1 MIGGGFPN
9 GSVHGDVLNATP
21 DTDEAKVLAISP
33 LMMQFTQLIFDFL

>member
-21 DTDEAKVLAISP
+21 ETEEAKVRKLCNFESNR
-33 LMMQFTQLIFDFL
+33 